1 MHLRRP
7 LCDRQSVIEQV
18 DELIAERRMP
28 RESESICLPIDY
40 GGPVDR
46 PFEPFPYSV
55 LEGSVIDR
63 FNAVAGRFSERL
75 AVQDLTC
82 CLTYCELAAL
92 VDRIA
97 AVTTAATAQSAGPV
111 AILLKSEARFPAAM
125 LGVLAAGRGYVPLD
139 ADQPMARNQLIAQQ
153 AGAAAPIS
161 ADDLADQARALFDT
175 DVAVVDLQRLDK
187 FPEIKA
193 SRLHGPDDIA

>member
-1 MHLRRP
+1 MH
-7 LCDRQSVIEQV
+7 
-18 DELIAERRMP
+18 
-28 RESESICLPIDY
+28 SEPKCLPIDY

-63 FNAVAGRFSERL
+63 FCNVARRFPERL
-75 AVQDLTC
+75 AVEDLTS

-111 AILLKSEARFPAAM
+111 AILLKS
-125 LGVLAAGRGYVPLD
+125 
-139 ADQPMARNQLIAQQ
+139 
-153 AGAAAPIS
+153 
-161 ADDLADQARALFDT
+161 
-175 DVAVVDLQRLDK
+175 
-187 FPEIKA
+187 
-193 SRLHGPDDIA
+193 